1 MEPADLSLTV
11 YFDGECSFCC
21 RVAKW
26 LDAQPKLVPLRCVA
40 AQSVTGP
47 DGAARGC
54 SLSLAEMLEK
64 VTVTASDGA
73 LYRGTNA
80 WIIVLWALRRYR
92 RWSLRFATPRW
103 RPAAERLFATIAGFA
118 SLTRRR
124 GLVPAHLRR

>member
-26 LDAQPKLVPLRCVA
+26 LDAQPKLVPVQCVP
-40 AQSVTGP
+40 AQSGP
-47 DGAARGC
+47 ARGC

>member
-21 RVAKW
+21 RVARW
-26 LDAQPKLVPLRCVA
+26 LDAQPKLVPLGCVA
-40 AQSVTGP
+40 AQS
-47 DGAARGC
+47 GAARGC

-73 LYRGTNA
+73 LYRGTDA

>member
-21 RVAKW
+21 RVARW
-26 LDAQPKLVPLRCVA
+26 LDAQPKLVPLSCVA
-40 AQSVTGP
+40 AQS
-47 DGAARGC
+47 GAARGC
-54 SLSLAEMLEK
+54 SSLAEMLEK

-73 LYRGTNA
+73 LYRGTDA